1 MSAQPPHPDLP
12 PDDRY
17 YTLVGSPGADL
28 PKLVLKHADSFLVA
42 DQHGDFPGLG
52 QSEFGLY
59 VDGTR
64 FLSQLELR
72 VHDSR
77 PLLLN
82 AALSEDTLQLGVDL
96 TNPDVFRAG
105 RVVLAGQS
113 IRIARLLTLYG
124 NQLYQTL
131 RVESFAHEPHELPLA
146 WRFASDFVDV
156 FEVRG
161 FGRARRGSLLAPR
174 YEGTLSQ
181 LGYRGLDQ
189 VVRTTYLAFEPAPDA
204 FADGVALYHLSLV
217 PGARVEIS
225 LVITAAVEP
234 GPAPKS
240 LRLVEVMTRRRGGR
254 DRLARDATKIE
265 TGHEQFNR
273 WIERSR
279 TDLHMLLTET
289 PDGVVPYAGIP
300 WYVCPFGRD
309 SLITA
314 LQVLPF
320 EPEIA
325 RGTLKFLARHQGTV
339 DDDFTD
345 QQPGK
350 ILHEYRQGELAAC
363 REIPF
368 IPYYGSVD
376 ATPLYVMLLAE
387 YVRWTADLPFAKE
400 VWPTVERALAW
411 MAGPGSPDGDGYL
424 RYARRSPG
432 GLGNQGWKDSRDAV
446 MHASGSL
453 APTPIALVEVQGYQY
468 AALTGAADLAE
479 ALGHREVAPGLR
491 DRARRLRERF
501 EHDFWMDGADYY
513 ALALDGEG
521 QACRVVSSNPGHC
534 LWTGI
539 VGEGRAKPVAT
550 RLVGNDMFTGWG
562 IRTLSASER
571 LYNPMSY
578 HNGSVWPHDSAIV
591 ALGLRAYGF
600 TEAFLT
606 VTTALFQTALHM
618 EGMRMPELLCGFP
631 RLQGYGPTRYP
642 VACSPQA
649 WAAGVVFQL
658 VAGMIGLVP
667 DARENRITLN
677 RPALPSWLSSIE
689 LRGLR
694 VGASRLDLIVS
705 RGRQVPTVELLGRY
719 GDAEVVVRR

>member
-1 MSAQPPHPDLP
+1 MSLPPRHDPP

-17 YTLVGSPGADL
+17 YILVGSPGADL

-42 DQHGDFPGLG
+42 DQHGDFPRLG
-52 QSEFGLY
+52 KSEFGLY

-96 TNPDVFRAG
+96 TNPDVLRAG
-105 RVVLAGQS
+105 RVVLPGQT

-131 RVESFAHEPHELPLA
+131 RIESFGHEPHELPLA
-146 WRFASDFVDV
+146 WHFASDFVDV

-161 FGRARRGSLLAPR
+161 FGRARRGAPLPPR
-174 YEGTLSQ
+174 HESTLSQ
-181 LGYRGLDQ
+181 LAYRGLDD
-189 VVRTTYLAFEPAPDA
+189 VVRTTYLAFDPAPNVL
-204 FADGVALYHLSLV
+204 ADGMALYRLSLV
-217 PGARVEIS
+217 PGDSVELS
-225 LVITAAVEP
+225 LVITAATEP

-254 DRLARDATKIE
+254 DRLARDATKIDA
-265 TGHEQFNR
+265 GHEQFNQ

-309 SLITA
+309 SLIA
-314 LQVLPF
+314 AMQVLPF

-325 RGTLKFLARHQGTV
+325 RGTLKFLARYQGTI

-350 ILHEYRQGELAAC
+350 ILHEYRCGELAAC

-387 YVRWTADLPFAKE
+387 YIRWTADFQLAKE
-400 VWPTVERALAW
+400 LWPTVERALAW
-411 MAGPGSPDGDGYL
+411 ILGPGSPHGDGYL
-424 RYARRSPG
+424 KYTRRSPD

-446 MHASGSL
+446 MHSSGVL

-468 AALTGAADLAE
+468 AALLGAATIAE
-479 ALGHREVAPGLR
+479 AVGSKEAAPDFREH
-491 DRARRLRERF
+491 ARRLRERF
-501 EHDFWMDGADYY
+501 EHDFWMEGVDFY
-513 ALALDGEG
+513 ALALDGDR
-521 QACRVVSSNPGHC
+521 QPCRVIGSNPGHC

-539 VGEGRAKPVAT
+539 VSERRARAVAA
-550 RLVGNDMFTGWG
+550 RLMAEDMFTGWG
-562 IRTLSASER
+562 IRTLSTVER

-578 HNGSVWPHDSAIV
+578 HNGSVWPHDTAIAAV
-591 ALGLRAYGF
+591 GLRAYGF
-600 TEAFLT
+600 TDDFLK
-606 VTTALFQTALHM
+606 VTTALFHTALQM
-618 EGMRMPELLCGFP
+618 DGMRMPELLCGFP

-649 WAAGVVFQL
+649 WAAGVVFHL
-658 VAGMIGLVP
+658 VAGMLGLVP
-667 DARENRITLN
+667 DARENRITLD
-677 RPALPSWLSSIE
+677 RPVLPSWLSSIE

-694 VGASRLDLIVS
+694 LGASHVDLIVS
-705 RGRQVPTVELLGRY
+705 RGRQVPTVEVLGRH

>member
-1 MSAQPPHPDLP
+1 MSPPPAHDPP

-17 YTLVGSPGADL
+17 YILVGSPSADL

-42 DQHGDFPGLG
+42 DRHGDFPGLG

-64 FLSQLELR
+64 FLHQLELR
-72 VHDSR
+72 VHDNR

-82 AALSEDTLQLGVDL
+82 SALSEDTLQLGVDL
-96 TNPDVFRAG
+96 TNPDVLRG
-105 RVVLAGQS
+105 GVVVLPGQT
-113 IRIARLLTLYG
+113 IRMARLLTLYG

-146 WRFASDFVDV
+146 WHFASDFVDV

-161 FGRARRGSLLAPR
+161 FARAVRGNLLPPQHDGILAK
-174 YEGTLSQ
+174 
-181 LGYRGLDQ
+181 LGYRGLDG
-189 VVRTTYLAFEPAPDA
+189 VVRTTYLAFDPAPDV
-204 FADGVALYHLSLV
+204 FTDGVAIYRLALV

-254 DRLARDATKIE
+254 DRLANEATKIE
-265 TGHEQFNR
+265 TGHEQFNQ
-273 WIERSR
+273 WIARSR

-289 PDGVVPYAGIP
+289 PEGVVPYAGIP

-320 EPEIA
+320 EPDIA
-325 RGTLKFLARHQGTV
+325 RGTLKFLARHQGAI
-339 DDDFTD
+339 DDEFTD

-350 ILHEYRQGELAAC
+350 ILHEYRRGELAAC

-387 YVRWTADLPFAKE
+387 YVRWTADLQLAKE
-400 VWPTVERALAW
+400 LWPTVERALSW
-411 MAGPGSPDGDGYL
+411 ITGPGSPDADGYL
-424 RYARRSPG
+424 RYERRSPD

-446 MHASGSL
+446 MRASGEL

-468 AALTGAADLAE
+468 AALMGAADLAD
-479 ALGHREVAPGLR
+479 AVGDRESAPPLR
-491 DRARRLRERF
+491 ERARRLRERF
-501 EHDFWMDGADYY
+501 EYDFWMDGADFY

-539 VGEGRAKPVAT
+539 VSESRAKALAI
-550 RLVGNDMFTGWG
+550 RLMAEDMFTGWG
-562 IRTLSASER
+562 IRTLSGSER

-578 HNGSVWPHDSAIV
+578 HNGSVWPHDTAIAAV
-591 ALGLRAYGF
+591 GLRAYGF
-600 TEAFLT
+600 TEAFLEI
-606 VTTALFQTALHM
+606 TTALFQTALHM
-618 EGMRMPELLCGFP
+618 DGMRMPELLCGFS

-658 VAGMIGLVP
+658 VAGMLGLVP
-667 DARENRITLN
+667 GARENRVTLN
-677 RPALPSWLSSIE
+677 RPMLPPWLDSIE

-694 VGASRLDLIVS
+694 LGLSRLDLIVS
-705 RGRQVPTVELLGRY
+705 RGRQVPTVELLGRH

>member
-1 MSAQPPHPDLP
+1 MSQPPHDP
-12 PDDRY
+12 PADDRY

-64 FLSQLELR
+64 FLSQLDLR

-77 PLLLN
+77 PIVLN

-96 TNPDVFRAG
+96 TNPDVLRAG
-105 RVVLAGQS
+105 EVALPGQT

-131 RVESFAHEPHELPLA
+131 RVQSFAHETHELPLA
-146 WRFASDFVDV
+146 WHFASDFVDV

-161 FGRARRGSLLAPR
+161 FGRVRRGSLLPPR
-174 YEGTLSQ
+174 REGALCQ
-181 LGYRGLDQ
+181 LGYRGLDH
-189 VVRTTYLAFEPAPDA
+189 VVRTTYLAFDPAPTVLTDEMA
-204 FADGVALYHLSLV
+204 IYRLLLV
-217 PGARVEIS
+217 PGAHVEIS

-254 DRLARDATKIE
+254 DRLASDATKIE
-265 TGHEQFNR
+265 TGHDQFNQ
-273 WIERSR
+273 WIARSR

-289 PDGVVPYAGIP
+289 PEGVVPYAGIP

-314 LQVLPF
+314 LQALPF
-320 EPEIA
+320 EPDIA
-325 RGTLKFLARHQGTV
+325 RGTLRFLARHQGAV
-339 DDDFTD
+339 NDDFTD

-350 ILHEYRQGELAAC
+350 ILHEYRRGELAAC

-368 IPYYGSVD
+368 IPYYGTVD
-376 ATPLYVMLLAE
+376 ATPLYVILLAE
-387 YVRWTADLPFAKE
+387 YVRWTADLQLAKDL
-400 VWPTVERALAW
+400 WPTVERALAW

-424 RYARRSPG
+424 KYARRSPE
-432 GLGNQGWKDSRDAV
+432 GLGNQGWKDSRDAI
-446 MHASGSL
+446 MHASGTL
-453 APTPIALVEVQGYQY
+453 APSPIALVEAQGYQY
-468 AALTGAADLAE
+468 AALMGAADLAE
-479 ALGHREVAPGLR
+479 AVGDRESAPEFR
-491 DRARRLRERF
+491 ERARRLRERF
-501 EHDFWMDGADYY
+501 EHDFWMDGVEYY

-521 QACRVVSSNPGHC
+521 EACRVVSSNPGHC

-539 VGEGRAKPVAT
+539 VSESRAQAVAT
-550 RLVGNDMFTGWG
+550 RLMAEDMFTGWG
-562 IRTLSASER
+562 IRTLSAGER

-578 HNGSVWPHDSAIV
+578 HNGSVWPHDSAIT
-591 ALGLRAYGF
+591 ALGLRAYAF
-600 TEAFLT
+600 TDAFLE
-606 VTTALFQTALHM
+606 VATALFQTALHM
-618 EGMRMPELLCGFP
+618 EGMRMPELVCGFS

-658 VAGMIGLVP
+658 VAGMIGLAP

-677 RPALPSWLSSIE
+677 RPVLPPWLNSIE

-694 VGASRLDLIVS
+694 LGASRLDLIVS
-705 RGRQVPTVELLGRY
+705 QGRQVPTVELLGRH